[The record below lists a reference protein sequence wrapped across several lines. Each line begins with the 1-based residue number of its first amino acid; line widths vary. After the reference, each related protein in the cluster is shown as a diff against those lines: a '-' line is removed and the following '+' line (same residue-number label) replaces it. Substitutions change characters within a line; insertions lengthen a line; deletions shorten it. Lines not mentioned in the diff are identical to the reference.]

1 MAEIPTLDDV
11 ARAAGVSTATVS
23 RCLNNGE
30 VVTEAT
36 RKKVMTAVDMLGY
49 TPNFGAR
56 AMAAK
61 RTFVIGA
68 IVPTMEN
75 AIFARGLQAFQERLQ
90 DKGYTLLV
98 SSNGYQPAREAE
110 LVKALVS
117 RGAEGLLLI
126 GYERDSEVDEFLD
139 RRGVPALLAWAHRED
154 EIHPAVGF
162 DNRDAMRQ
170 LTEIMIARGHHS
182 IAVIS
187 GMLAGNDRASARLA
201 GIFDAVAAAGMN
213 QNAVHVIETPYGI
226 SAGAA
231 AFKTLMETADRP
243 ELVMCGNDVLAAG
256 ALTQAHDMGLDVPGD
271 ISITGFDD
279 IELARVVHPA
289 LTTVAVPH
297 REMGEAAADALVTMI
312 EDKVTTPP
320 LKLDVEFKLRGSTR

>member
-1 MAEIPTLDDV
+1 MADIPTLDDV

-30 VVTEAT
+30 MVTEAT
-36 RKKVMTAVDMLGY
+36 RKKVMQAVDILGY

-90 DKGYTLLV
+90 EKGYTLLV
-98 SSNGYQPAREAE
+98 SSNGYQPARETE

-117 RGAEGLLLI
+117 RGAEALLLI
-126 GYERDSEVDEFLD
+126 GYEREPDVYSFLE
-139 RRGVPALLAWAHRED
+139 RRGVPALLAWAHSDVAPR
-154 EIHPAVGF
+154 PAVGF

-170 LTEIMIARGHHS
+170 LTELMIERGHRS

-187 GMLAGNDRASARLA
+187 GVLSGNDRAAARLS
-201 GIFDAVAAAGMN
+201 GIFDAIEAAGMSKS
-213 QNAVHVIETPYGI
+213 AVHVIETPYGI
-226 SAGAA
+226 ASGAA
-231 AFKTLMETADRP
+231 AFKNLMETTHPP
-243 ELVMCGNDVLAAG
+243 ELIMCGNDVLAAG
-256 ALTQAHDMGLDVPGD
+256 ALTQAREMGLNVPD
-271 ISITGFDD
+271 QVSITGFDD

-289 LTTVAVPH
+289 LTTVEVPH
-297 REMGEAAADALVTMI
+297 RQMGEAAAEALVDMI
-312 EDKVTTPP
+312 DTKSTAPA
-320 LKLDVEFKLRGSTR
+320 LKLDVSIKLRGSTR